1 MTGVVL
7 VYIIV
12 LAVAI
17 VLHLYIV
24 HVATEIAADKGY
36 TERKWFHIC
45 FWFGILGFMLVAAMP
60 DLRARELQA
69 ETNKLLTKIADSQSA
84 LTPAANKKQADDVAS
99 YLPEL

>member
-1 MTGVVL
+1 MIAAYIIAIIVVL
-7 VYIIV
+7 GLHIYVSS
-12 LAVAI
+12 VA
-17 VLHLYIV
+17 
-24 HVATEIAADKGY
+24 AGIASDKGY
-36 TERKWFHIC
+36 EEGKWFHIC